1 MSRTVDERVVEMRFD
16 NKHFESNVA
25 TSMSTLDKLKQK
37 LNLSGASK
45 GLEDIDAAAK
55 KVDMSG
61 LSGAAETVK
70 LKFSAMEVVAVTA
83 LANITNQA
91 VNAGKRLVSSL
102 SVDQVTAGWQKYADK
117 TTSVAT
123 LVAQGNAIEDVNAQL
138 DRLNWFTDETS
149 YNFTEMVANI
159 AKFTAT
165 GKGLNESVT
174 AMEGIANWA
183 ALSGQNAATASRAMY
198 QLSQAMGAGV
208 MRLEDYKSIQ
218 NASMD
223 TEEFRKKCIE
233 AAVSLKTL
241 KDNGDGTYSSLVAG
255 ASNTSFNISQF
266 ARNLTD
272 GMWLTS
278 DVMMKVFNDYSQAVN
293 AIYEVTEEKGMLAS
307 EVIDEVHE
315 KANQIKKDGMSDE
328 DAINSAIKELGYT
341 LEDGSL
347 KFDAFGLKAFESA
360 QKARTFRDAIDSVKD
375 AVSTGWMNTF
385 EIIFGDAEK
394 ATELWTD
401 LANALWDIFA
411 AGGEVRNTI
420 LEFALSFSKPWDSI
434 SEKLGS
440 IGSKIDKVKSIGDT
454 FEVIGDKVNSAAKNL
469 EYWQD
474 IVNKVWRGD
483 YGNHDSDQNVDRFN
497 LLEQAGYDHRVVQ
510 DLVNKGYQYQLTIED
525 VEESHK
531 KFGLTL
537 ESTTAELQKNTNVT
551 KNASK
556 AFAKLSDEQ
565 LEQAG
570 LTEDE
575 IELYRALEKEADRL
589 GMSVSDLAE
598 DISANDGRTLLID
611 SFKNFANVLIGT
623 GNAIKS
629 AWSDIFNPP
638 GVGEMAVKLY
648 GAIKALNQ
656 FSEKV
661 RLMDKDTGELN
672 ENGKKLQRTFKG
684 IFAIVDILRTVL
696 GGGLKIAFKIVSS
709 ILEQFDLNILD
720 VTASIGDM
728 LVRFRDW
735 LVENNSI
742 AKAFDWVISKIPK
755 AVEKIREWFNA
766 FKKTPA
772 VKKFIDALNSIREAF
787 DKLTSGEIN
796 ISDFATKLGENLAKM
811 VKSLPGVALQIGK
824 DFIEGFKNG
833 IVDSIGGIIKNI
845 VNFCINLVSSFA
857 KALGVQSPS
866 WKAYDIATDFFQG
879 FINGAKTAIE
889 KVVTVLKSIGEKIIN
904 IFRSLWD
911 FLTDESGNVEW
922 GKIFAGGSIVG
933 LIIVLKQVADA
944 FSGVS
949 SVLNGIGNLLY
960 ETGEAL
966 ESFDKVLR
974 GIAWDFKAQAILK
987 MAIAIGIL
995 VAAIWVLTKA
1005 CDDPWRLLEAIGVI
1019 VILSGILIGMAFA
1032 LNKLSQSSIT
1042 LNKSGLDVKG
1052 LQTTFLQIGIAILL
1066 LAATVKMIGKM
1077 DPNEAE
1083 KGFKG
1088 LAVIAVGMIVFLA
1101 AVGGISRYSGD
1112 VNGIGKMMKK
1122 LAVAMLLMVLVCKLA
1137 SKLSGE
1143 EMAKGAAFAAG
1154 FAIFVRAIT
1163 KVAGSA
1169 GWNVRK
1175 VGGMLI
1181 KLTIAMAMMVG
1192 VCKLASLLSAKE
1204 MLKGAA
1210 FAAGFAIFVKALV
1223 NTAKLDEEQWLA
1235 KLSGLVLSMS
1245 FSLLLLVGVCKLVGM
1260 LSEDEMIKGAA
1271 FVAGFTLLIKSL
1283 VSTLKLGDKETMG
1296 SVASTILALSL
1307 AIAILAGVS
1316 VLLSFMDIKSLAK
1329 GITAVS
1335 ILSSMMTIMVK
1346 SLKGANDAKGAILMM
1361 AIAIAIMAGAVV
1373 GLSFIDTKSLIS
1385 AAGAMSVM
1393 MATFALMIKSMSGLG
1408 KEKLPVKHISALLGI
1423 VLVLGGIL
1431 VAMSYLKP
1439 ESALSNAE
1447 ALSIL
1452 LLALSSSLY
1461 IMGKTGRISTTV
1473 SKQLK
1478 PMTLVIGGLA
1488 LILGLLSLFPNAS
1501 VMIQNAVALGIL
1513 LNSLAL
1519 ALAIMGVAGR
1529 ISTTVSKQ
1537 LKPMTLVIGGLA
1549 LILGLLS
1556 LFPNAS
1562 VMIPNAIA
1570 LGILLNTLAS
1580 ALAIMGVAGKISTTV
1595 SKQLKPMT
1603 LVIGGLALILGLLSL
1618 FPNASVMIPNAIAL
1632 GILVNALATAL
1643 VIVSAAGPDAKKAV
1657 PAAMLMGIVLA
1668 EIALVLGIM
1677 SAFRVEP
1684 SIETALSL
1692 SILMLALSAACL
1704 IVSKIPSS
1712 AAIDGALGLA
1722 AFIGIIGA
1730 VVLAIGALAQ
1740 IPGFNKI
1747 VADGGETLGLIGA
1760 AIGNFVGSLA
1770 GGVISGIGNAV
1781 IGLLPKLGS
1790 ALSAFMTG
1798 AEQFINLAGSV
1809 DSSVVAGAAFMAAAI
1824 LLLTAADFIAGIARF
1839 TRLSFAELGKQ
1850 LAAFAMGACVFVA
1863 LIKGIS
1869 AKDVEAASSLSKM
1882 ILALS
1887 ISQLISELT
1896 YLIGGGIDFSTLGDN
1911 LVTFGEAVA
1920 AFSDRISGKIDS
1932 EAISSAA
1939 SAGMMLS
1946 ELNKSLPRSGGILQG
1961 IIGEKDFGK
1970 FADACRGF
1978 ASCIL
1983 EVNDIVTQDGFELD
1997 TDKIGQLATAGTQFA
2012 ELNNSLPRT
2021 GGIAQDL
2028 AGEKDFKGFGK
2039 ACKTFADCIL
2049 EINEAVTQEGF
2060 KIDSDKI
2067 DQIITAGTKF
2077 SDLNDSIPRSGGI
2090 AQDFAGEK
2098 DLKRFGKSCNEF
2110 VKSMKLALSNMDG
2123 ATLDS
2128 TALDSMISAATELS
2142 DLEGSLDSIG
2152 GVVEWFAGRSDLGE
2166 FGDRINSFATG
2177 MKNLSE
2183 CGVIDE
2189 AILSNLI
2196 SSAAKLS
2203 ELQTSLDSI
2212 GGIVNWFVDKG
2223 DLGEFGTN
2231 INLFASGMQNLSQC
2245 GSIDVDTLSNLIS
2258 SASKLSELESS
2269 LDSIG
2274 GVVNWFVDKGDLGEF
2289 GSRVGLF
2296 AYGMKKL
2303 SDCGVID
2310 EAAFESIITAS
2321 SKLSELEGSLTPVG
2335 GVISWFAG
2343 ENDLATFGEN
2353 ISLFAS
2359 SLRDASVDMNE
2370 TSIDMDAFQNII
2382 DASTKLSELQGSLER
2397 VGGVISWFAG
2407 DRDLGTFGENIGIF
2421 SSSLRDASIDMN
2433 QTTID
2438 ADAFQNI
2445 IDATTKLSELQG
2457 SLEHVGGVISWFAG
2471 ENDLGTFGTNIG
2483 LFADGML
2490 KLSECKALNPETVM
2504 SLVRSASALSKLEES
2519 LDDIGGVV
2527 GWWAGNQ
2534 DLGTFGTNVGL
2545 FADGM
2550 LKLSECTAL
2559 DPTVLASLIT
2569 SAQQLAEVDSS
2580 LQGSVGGIV
2589 SWWNGQDQNL
2599 GTFGSNIGLFAE
2611 GMLKL
2616 SECKGLDLEILQT
2629 LIDSTTK
2636 LSEVDNSL
2644 QGSVG
2649 GVVGWWN
2656 GQEEN
2661 LGTFGTNIGLFADG
2675 MIKLSECKGLD
2686 QKVIDSMTIA
2696 SGKLSEF
2703 EATLTGT
2710 VGGVVSWFV
2719 GEEANLGTFGTN
2731 VGLYADAMSKLSGVV
2746 VTEAT
2751 ITSVTNAGTALVK
2764 LQESLP
2770 EDGWFSDKMDLED
2783 FSEYVEDFATAMSE
2797 FSEKASSLTS
2807 DPIDLA
2813 IGTAYRI
2820 KNLID
2825 VIADLDTSGVE
2836 TFTGVGSGGIGADG
2850 VAYNIAEAMVEFNN
2864 KASEIKT
2871 DHIHKTITAAENLR
2885 MLISNLVGL
2894 DTSGID
2900 NFNPEPIATKMKNY
2914 SDKVKDI
2921 NSMSMVS
2928 SIKSAELL
2936 RSFVSRL
2943 IGLDGGAVSNFK
2955 PGEIGK
2961 SIRSYYNSI
2970 TGVNLSTVATSIIVA
2985 SKLKSFI
2992 SSLSGFNSSGAES
3005 FKKAVDQLALVNI
3018 SGVVNAFSGASTK
3031 LMSAGASMISG
3042 LIKGMQSKL
3051 PLVTSAVTKILT
3063 ILTNGIKS
3071 KIPTFEEV
3079 GETLLLKIGS
3089 GFTGKSK
3096 ILKTAAETCASSA
3109 ITGIRDKYTRFYD
3122 AGSYLVTGFCNGI
3135 SENSYKAE
3143 AKAKAMAEA
3152 TVKAAREALDINS
3165 PSKVFK
3171 EIGSGIPEGF
3181 AMGIGML
3188 GNKVD
3193 ASVTKMAS
3201 SAINSGKKAMAIVLD
3216 ALNSDM
3222 DSQPTIR
3229 PVVDLTDVKTGASA
3243 ISGIFNGVQTVGVR
3257 SNLGA
3262 ISTTMNAKLQ
3272 NGSND
3277 DIISAIN
3284 KLNDNLENNRGD
3296 TYHFGN
3302 FTYDDGSNINDAV
3315 QTLVRA
3321 AIMGRRV

>member
-45 GLEDIDAAAK
+45 GLENIESASK
-55 KVDMSG
+55 KVNMTG
-61 LSGAAETVK
+61 LGGAVDTVK
-70 LKFSAMEVVAVTA
+70 AKFSALDVVAVTA

-91 VNAGKRLVSSL
+91 VNAGKRMISALTIDPVMSGFKEYETQINSVQTILANTSSKGTTI
-102 SVDQVTAGWQKYADK
+102 DDVTAALDELNKYADL
-117 TTSVAT
+117 T
-123 LVAQGNAIEDVNAQL
+123 I
-138 DRLNWFTDETS
+138 
-149 YNFTEMVANI
+149 YNFTEMTRNI
-159 AKFTAT
+159 GTFTAAGIDLDT
-165 GKGLNESVT
+165 SVN
-174 AMEGIANWA
+174 AIQGIANLA
-183 ALSGQNAATASRAMY
+183 AVSGSTSQQASVAMY
-198 QLSQAMGAGV
+198 QLSQALSSGTVRLMDWNSVVNAGMGGEV
-208 MRLEDYKSIQ
+208 FQ
-218 NASMD
+218 NALKETSRLLGTGAD
-223 TEEFRKKCIE
+223 AAIE
-233 AAVSLKTL
+233 ASGSFRESLSK
-241 KDNGDGTYSSLVAG
+241 G
-255 ASNTSFNISQF
+255 
-266 ARNLTD
+266 
-272 GMWLTS
+272 WLTS
-278 DVMMKVFNDYSQAVN
+278 EVLTETLKKFTTTGANEYVAEYTGLSVDAVEAALESAKAQYGEANAIEEASKALAEKSGKNKDEIKSVLEMAQTATDAATKVKTFTQLWDVMKEAAQSGWAKTWQIIIGDFEEAKSLLTPLSDFFTN
-293 AIYEVTEEKGMLAS
+293 AINKMSDWRNNLLESALGKSFSNLAEKITTVLKPAS
-307 EVIDEVHE
+307 EAAETVAKVT
-315 KANQIKKDGMSDE
+315 
-328 DAINSAIKELGYT
+328 DALG
-341 LEDGSL
+341 
-347 KFDAFGLKAFESA
+347 
-360 QKARTFRDAIDSVKD
+360 
-375 AVSTGWMNTF
+375 
-385 EIIFGDAEK
+385 
-394 ATELWTD
+394 D
-401 LANALWDIFA
+401 LD
-411 AGGEVRNTI
+411 
-420 LEFALSFSKPWDSI
+420 
-434 SEKLGS
+434 
-440 IGSKIDKVKSIGDT
+440 
-454 FEVIGDKVNSAAKNL
+454 
-469 EYWQD
+469 D
-474 IVNKVWRGD
+474 IVNKVIRGD
-483 YGNHDSDQNVDRFN
+483 FGNGHDRFVA
-497 LLEQAGYDHRVVQ
+497 LTEAGKNYYEIQ
-510 DLVNKGYQYQLTIED
+510 NKVNEALGCSYRY
-525 VEESHK
+525 
-531 KFGLTL
+531 
-537 ESTTAELQKNTNVT
+537 
-551 KNASK
+551 
-556 AFAKLSDEQ
+556 SDEQ
-565 LEQAG
+565 ISAQDKLLGAHQESAKA
-570 LTEDE
+570 TEDLKNETVKLTDEQKNQIKSLAKMTEEELKSKGYTEDQIKAFKELRSTAEKLGIPFEEFIDNLDE
-575 IELYRALEKEADRL
+575 I
-589 GMSVSDLAE
+589 
-598 DISANDGRTLLID
+598 NGRWLLIN
-611 SFKNFANVLIGT
+611 SFKNVGQAILKVFKSIGT
-623 GNAIKS
+623 AWKSIFSPIQSDQVFNVIAAIHKFTAS
-629 AWSDIFNPP
+629 LIPTDRQAEQLTKTFRGLFAVLDI
-638 GVGEMAVKLY
+638 
-648 GAIKALNQ
+648 IKTIA
-656 FSEKV
+656 
-661 RLMDKDTGELN
+661 
-672 ENGKKLQRTFKG
+672 
-684 IFAIVDILRTVL
+684 
-696 GGGLKIAFKIVSS
+696 GGGLRIAFKIVSS

-755 AVEKIREWFNA
+755 AVKKIREWFNA
-766 FKKTPA
+766 FKETPA

-796 ISDFATKLGENLAKM
+796 ISDFATKLGDNLAKM

-889 KVVTVLKSIGEKIIN
+889 KVVTVLKAIGEKIIDV
-904 IFRSLWD
+904 FRSLWD

-922 GKIFAGGSIVG
+922 GKIFAGGSIVAM
-933 LIIVLKQVADA
+933 IYVLKQLADA

-949 SVLNGIGNLLY
+949 SVLKGIGNLLY
-960 ETGEAL
+960 EAGEAL
-966 ESFDKVLR
+966 EGFDKVLR

-1088 LAVIAVGMIVFLA
+1088 LAVIAVGMIAFLA

-1169 GWNVRK
+1169 GDNVGK

-1192 VCKLASLLSAKE
+1192 VCKLASLLSAEE

-1210 FAAGFAIFVKALV
+1210 FAAGFAIFVKVLV
-1223 NTAKLDEEQWLA
+1223 NTAKVGEEQQLA

-1245 FSLLLLVGVCKLVGM
+1245 VSLLLLVGVCKLVGM

-1393 MATFALMIKSMSGLG
+1393 MATFALMIKSMSGLC
-1408 KEKLPVKHISALLGI
+1408 KEKLPVKQISALLGI

-1447 ALSIL
+1447 ALSML

-1501 VMIQNAVALGIL
+1501 VMI
-1513 LNSLAL
+1513 
-1519 ALAIMGVAGR
+1519 
-1529 ISTTVSKQ
+1529 
-1537 LKPMTLVIGGLA
+1537 
-1549 LILGLLS
+1549 
-1556 LFPNAS
+1556 
-1562 VMIPNAIA
+1562 PNAIA
-1570 LGILLNTLAS
+1570 LGILLNTLAY
-1580 ALAIMGVAGKISTTV
+1580 ALVIMGVAGRISTTV

-1684 SIETALSL
+1684 SIETAFSL
-1692 SILMLALSAACL
+1692 SILMLALSSACL

-1722 AFIGIIGA
+1722 SFIGIIGA

-1747 VADGGETLGLIGA
+1747 MADGGETLGLIGA

-1824 LLLTAADFIAGIARF
+1824 LLLTAADFISGISRF
-1839 TRLSFAELGKQ
+1839 TSLSFSELGKQ
-1850 LAAFAMGACVFVA
+1850 LSAFAMGACVFVA

-1896 YLIGGGIDFSTLGDN
+1896 HLIGGGIDFSTLGNN

-2128 TALDSMISAATELS
+2128 TALDSMIAAATELS

-2166 FGDRINSFATG
+2166 FGERINSFATG

-2189 AILSNLI
+2189 TILSNLI
-2196 SSAAKLS
+2196 TSATKLS

-2223 DLGEFGTN
+2223 DLGEFGIN

-2245 GSIDVDTLSNLIS
+2245 GAIDPDVLSNLIS

-2289 GSRVGLF
+2289 GFRVGLF

-2421 SSSLRDASIDMN
+2421 ASSLRDASIDMN

-2457 SLEHVGGVISWFAG
+2457 SLERVGGVISWFAG

-2599 GTFGSNIGLFAE
+2599 GTFGSNIGLFAD

-2616 SECKGLDLEILQT
+2616 SECKGLDSEILQT
-2629 LIDSTTK
+2629 LIDAATK

-2661 LGTFGTNIGLFADG
+2661 LGTFGTNIGLFSDG

-2686 QKVIDSMTIA
+2686 QEVIDSMIIA

-2885 MLISNLVGL
+2885 MLVSNLVGL

-2970 TGVNLSTVATSIIVA
+2970 TGVNLSIVATSIIVA

-2992 SSLSGFNSSGAES
+2992 SSLSEFNSSGAES

-3051 PLVTSAVTKILT
+3051 PLVTSAVTKILI

-3109 ITGIRDKYTRFYD
+3109 VTGIRDKYTQFYN

-3143 AKAKAMAEA
+3143 AKAKAMAESA
-3152 TVKAAREALDINS
+3152 VKAAREALDINS

-3171 EIGSGIPEGF
+3171 EIGSEIPEGF

-3243 ISGIFNGVQTVGVR
+3243 ISGIFNGVQTVGVH

-3262 ISTTMNAKLQ
+3262 ISATMNTKLQ

-3284 KLNDNLENNRGD
+3284 KLNDNLESNRGD